1 MTPKTFGW
9 YFLSNMSPM
18 KNKVY
23 FFLLLLVSF
32 TVAAKDIK
40 DTNSKILIGGDH
52 NYPPYEF
59 INEQGQPDGY
69 NTELTRAIA
78 EVMGIDIEIQLGT
91 WDDMRNNLTKGDIDV
106 LQGMVYSKDRNQ
118 DYDFSPPHAI
128 INQSIFA
135 RKGEARIASLS
146 ALTNKEVIVQE
157 GGIMHDHL
165 LQQNVKANLI
175 LVDTHAAALRL
186 LASGKHDYALVANLP
201 GLYLGRELEL
211 SNITPIGSPF
221 GTLEYGYAV
230 PKNHPQLLALF
241 SEGLAILKNTGRQ
254 QTIYDK
260 WLGALEKPHLPWE
273 KIVFF
278 TGIASALLLLIL
290 SGIVIWNRMLTR
302 QVLLRTNEI
311 RRQHEQLIQADKMA
325 SLGVLVAGVAHEINN
340 PSSLLLLNLP
350 VIKEMYQDMEP
361 ILEERYSTQGDFDFA
376 GLTYSRLRTEIPTIL
391 DDMLTGT
398 QSIRRIVNDLR
409 DFAHQRPVD
418 SYENVDLND
427 VVAMSIRLV
436 ENTIRKSTNDFQTN
450 YSNSLP
456 SFLGNAQQIEQVII
470 NLIVNACQALDDAN
484 KGITISTY
492 YLHKSERL
500 YLEII
505 DQGCGIKPSDLPS
518 LCDPFFT
525 TKREEGGT
533 GLGLSISSSIIND
546 HEGTL
551 TYSSELGK
559 GTSVV
564 VSLPSTSRAP
574 LI

>member
-1 MTPKTFGW
+1 MMPKTFGW
-9 YFLSNMSPM
+9 YSLSTMSPM
-18 KNKVY
+18 KYKAY
-23 FFLLLLVSF
+23 FLMLLLVPF

-40 DTNSKILIGGDH
+40 DSNSKILVGGDH

-91 WDDMRNNLTKGDIDV
+91 WDNMRNNLTKGDIDV

-146 ALTNKEVIVQE
+146 ALTDKKVIVQE

-165 LQQNVKANLI
+165 LQQNVKAKLI

-201 GLYLGRELEL
+201 GLYLGKELEL
-211 SNITPIGSPF
+211 SNITPVGSPF

-254 QTIYDK
+254 QAIYDK

-273 KIVFF
+273 KIVLF

-409 DFAHQRPVD
+409 DFAHKRPVD

-436 ENTIRKSTNDFQTN
+436 ENTIRKSTNSFQAN

-546 HEGTL
+546 HGGTL